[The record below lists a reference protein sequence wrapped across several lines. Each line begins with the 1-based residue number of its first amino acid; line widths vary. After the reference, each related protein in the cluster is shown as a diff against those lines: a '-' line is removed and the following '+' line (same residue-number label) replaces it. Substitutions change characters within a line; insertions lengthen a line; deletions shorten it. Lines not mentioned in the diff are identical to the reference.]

1 MFRTRATATAIASL
15 ATAGVLLLSAC
26 GANGQSS
33 APAAASSSAGAVD
46 MNFASGTAQQNNAAA
61 KTGDWAAAANPVAA
75 AAATTPVI
83 RKWVQLTAAQVG
95 ALNPVVV
102 NGAGFTL
109 YRFDKDSADPSV
121 SNCTGTC
128 ATTWPP
134 YLVARDGRVFLDG
147 VDKSAVGVIQRDGGF
162 QLTIGGWPV
171 YLFNKDTKPGDTN
184 GQGVG
189 GTWFGVTPDGQKAG
203 QAAGGTGSTAASPTS
218 TPASSVTVFQGA
230 NFADPAQGVGGPGC
244 QNVTFSGSLRVSGF
258 VKIWDGANC
267 TGNSKIVEGDVPDLS
282 AIGFPAVKSI
292 RFFN

>member
-1 MFRTRATATAIASL
+1 MFRTRATAGAFASF
-15 ATAGVLLLSAC
+15 AAVGVLLLSAC
-26 GANGQSS
+26 GGDNEGN
-33 APAAASSSAGAVD
+33 APAASPSSAGAID

-61 KTGDWAAAANPVAA
+61 KTGDWAAGAAP
-75 AAATTPVI
+75 AAATSTPVI
-83 RKWVQLTAAQVG
+83 RKWVQLTAAKVG

-109 YRFDKDSADPSV
+109 YRFDKDSANPSV
-121 SNCTGTC
+121 SNCSGTC

-147 VDKSAVGVIQRDGGF
+147 VDKSAIGVIPRDGAF
-162 QLTIGGWPV
+162 QITIDGWPV

-203 QAAGGTGSTAASPTS
+203 QAADGTGSTALSASPTS

-244 QNVTFSGSLRVSGF
+244 QNVTFSGSLQVSGF

-267 TGNSKIVEGDVPDLS
+267 TGNSKFVEADVADLS
-282 AIGFPAVKSI
+282 AIGFPSVKSI

>member
-1 MFRTRATATAIASL
+1 MFRTRATATAFASF
-15 ATAGVLLLSAC
+15 AAVGVLLLSAC
-26 GANGQSS
+26 GANSES
-33 APAAASSSAGAVD
+33 NAPAASSSPAGAID

-61 KTGDWAAAANPVAA
+61 KTGDWAAGAAP
-75 AAATTPVI
+75 AAATSTPVI
-83 RKWVQLTAAQVG
+83 RKWVQLTAAKVG

-109 YRFDKDSADPSV
+109 YRFDKDSANPSV
-121 SNCTGTC
+121 SNCTGAC

-147 VDKSAVGVIQRDGGF
+147 VDKSAVGAIQRDGAF
-162 QLTIGGWPV
+162 QLTIGGRPV
-171 YLFNKDTKPGDTN
+171 YLFNKDTKPGDAN

-203 QAAGGTGSTAASPTS
+203 QSAGGTGTGSPTS
-218 TPASSVTVFQGA
+218 SPASSVTVFQGA

-258 VKIWDGANC
+258 VKIWDGDNC
-267 TGNSKIVEGDVPDLS
+267 TGNSKIVEADVPDLS
-282 AIGFPAVKSI
+282 AIGFPSVKSI